1 VAQDCFV
8 WRRTTYLERVG
19 TAEVDLELCTERWRG
34 RGRVGEGGT
43 GMPVARETRAG
54 RVGAFPS
61 APLDGGGR
69 VSACAAEAIA
79 AKDELDTGGDVE
91 SGELRWLCW
100 ITGCSRRSRVIIII
114 NPTCLAVWAAF
125 NQKQA
130 GAQKGK
136 TLLRFYRAC

>member
-1 VAQDCFV
+1 MAQDFLI
-8 WRRTTYLERVG
+8 RSNTTYLESVG
-19 TAEVDLELCTERWRG
+19 TAEVDLDDLCTERRG

-61 APLDGGGR
+61 APLDDGGR
-69 VSACAAEAIA
+69 VSARVAEAIA
-79 AKDELDTGGDVE
+79 EKDERETGGDVE

-100 ITGCSRRSRVIIII
+100 ITAGSRRSRVIII

-130 GAQKGK
+130 GAQNRK